1 MIEILKISIQYD
13 KLSTPHCVAGHRY
26 YDIIYIHFVE
36 QWCVYTEAGA
46 PILLSSKRFAC
57 VCGGALLHVPPREL
71 GKHSSSELK
80 FYTSHYSI
88 SQLKL
93 VNKFCNLNS
102 IKLYNLS
109 IKRTKCHNNCFIE
122 QINVQIISFTYLLI

>member
-57 VCGGALLHVPPREL
+57 VCGGALLREL